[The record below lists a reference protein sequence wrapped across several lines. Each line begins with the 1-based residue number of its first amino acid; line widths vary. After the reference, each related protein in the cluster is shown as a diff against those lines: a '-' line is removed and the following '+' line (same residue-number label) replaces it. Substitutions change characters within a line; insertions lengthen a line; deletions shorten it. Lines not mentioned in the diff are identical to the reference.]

1 MRLLQHRAFRPEGC
15 FRRLPSCRRYT
26 CMADA
31 VEENL
36 IYTVKVTVTALKEPL
51 DVVKVMVPL

>member
-1 MRLLQHRAFRPEGC
+1 
-15 FRRLPSCRRYT
+15 
-26 CMADA
+26 MADA
-31 VEENL
+31 AEENL